1 MINYVIVNKSEIA
14 SFDFSKLL
22 NTSAD
27 FLRTSNDGTK
37 CIVKYQ
43 GDKPN
48 FLDGKTIYTHAEI
61 LEITSAS
68 SGDWYTEADLI

>member
-1 MINYVIVNKSEIA
+1 MINYVIVNKSEVE

-37 CIVKYQ
+37 CIIKYQ

-48 FLDGKTIYTHAEI
+48 FLDGKTIYTQAEI
-61 LEITSAS
+61 LEITRNS
-68 SGDWYTEADLI
+68 SGDWYTESDLI

>member
-37 CIVKYQ
+37 CIIKYQ

-61 LEITSAS
+61 LEITRNS
-68 SGDWYTEADLI
+68 SGDWYTESDLI

>member
-1 MINYVIVNKSEIA
+1 MINYVIVNKSEVA

-27 FLRTSNDGTK
+27 FLRTSNLPTK

-43 GDKPN
+43 DNKPS

-61 LEITSAS
+61 LEITKDS
-68 SGDWYTEADLI
+68 SGDWYTESDLV

>member
-61 LEITSAS
+61 LEITRNS
-68 SGDWYTEADLI
+68 SGDWYTESDLI

>member
-1 MINYVIVNKSEIA
+1 MINYVIVNKSEVA

-37 CIVKYQ
+37 CIIKYQ

-61 LEITSAS
+61 LEITRNS
-68 SGDWYTEADLI
+68 SGDWYTESDLI